1 MKRLFSF
8 LYGLVL
14 LVATATLLFLVIDQS
29 SWATYQE
36 QLRAYEWFM
45 PTVYIVVGVLIF
57 IAIIMLIFAL
67 SPSHKKRNVALKYGD
82 GDLML
87 NKKAIEKNVRY
98 TVAKYDDIRQ
108 PSVSVQ
114 MYDKKKTSYID
125 IVVDVFIAQTTN
137 VQTLIKTMRDDV
149 KETTEHF
156 SQLPVRDVKINVLDQ
171 KLLNKRVI

>member
-1 MKRLFSF
+1 MKRLLSF

-14 LVATATLLFLVIDQS
+14 FIATALLLFLIIDQS
-29 SWATYQE
+29 SWAMYQE
-36 QLRAYEWFM
+36 QLRAYDWFM
-45 PTVYIVVGVLIF
+45 PAVYSVVGVLIV
-57 IAIIMLIFAL
+57 IAIIMVIFAL
-67 SPSHKKRNVALKYGD
+67 SPSHKKRNVALKYCQGN
-82 GDLML
+82 LML
-87 NKKAIEKNVRY
+87 NKKSIEKNVRY
-98 TVAKYDDIRQ
+98 TVAKYEDIRE
-108 PSVSVQ
+108 PNVSVQ

-137 VQTLIKTMRDDV
+137 VQTLIKTMRGDV